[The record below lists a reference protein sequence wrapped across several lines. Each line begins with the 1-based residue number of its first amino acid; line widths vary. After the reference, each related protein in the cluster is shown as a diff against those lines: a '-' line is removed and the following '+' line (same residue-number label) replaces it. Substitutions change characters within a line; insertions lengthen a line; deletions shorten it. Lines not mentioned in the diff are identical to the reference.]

1 MLTQETDPDWPAPRA
16 LAAAISRGTDE
27 KLPMPRRAAPG
38 WGWGSSLVC
47 PSRAGQ
53 PLVSDPSLLHLQR
66 VLGPH
71 PAQREAAEAMV
82 PALCALLSWAPR
94 RPAPS
99 CCRPACLSLPMSRR
113 FFFVTKL
120 LRPTRPGGQ
129 KDRRTHQVPGSGP
142 PPPAYLL
149 QCSEQSG
156 GGGIYPRLQMG
167 KLTLTG
173 RRPSHTGGSL
183 LSPPGPDGP
192 PHVPWPQPSG
202 WRQNLTSVEGAWG
215 HASPTDQHLES
226 FSPKS

>member
-71 PAQREAAEAMV
+71 PAQREAGEAMV

-113 FFFVTKL
+113 FFLSPNFSG
-120 LRPTRPGGQ
+120 PPGPG
-129 KDRRTHQVPGSGP
+129 DRRTGGHTRCQALGHPH
-142 PPPAYLL
+142 LL
-149 QCSEQSG
+149 ISCNAPSNR

-173 RRPSHTGGSL
+173 RRLSHTGGSL